1 VKDGLG
7 PTKSQTFPKK
17 LMLKATSITA
27 LDTTILVFGKRSFGD
42 FIERLQVEK
51 NEILEKILHEEDYIR
66 CPKFSNSINKFTEK
80 NSEGAENA
88 TIARL
93 LMMTE
98 EEVERV
104 YQEAVQMLR
113 EEMEDE

>member
-1 VKDGLG
+1 MID
-7 PTKSQTFPKK
+7 
-17 LMLKATSITA
+17 KA
-27 LDTTILVFGKRSFGD
+27 
-42 FIERLQVEK
+42 
-51 NEILEKILHEEDYIR
+51 EIQLRIATEEDYIR
-66 CPKFSNSINKFTEK
+66 CPKFGNSLSKFTTK
-80 NSEGAENA
+80 NSEGIENS

-113 EEMEDE
+113 DDMLEVEDNED